1 VYTSGSLLHALRGL
15 RGFLARLTANW
26 YQAIARSIKDI
37 ASGRA
42 EDSMLVTKK
51 IHVVSFFVTRK
62 KAYHAPAGDSAIHRV
77 KRPV

>member
-1 VYTSGSLLHALRGL
+1 MRGL

-51 IHVVSFFVTRK
+51 LTT
-62 KAYHAPAGDSAIHRV
+62 
-77 KRPV
+77 